1 MKSKYQNLYNKFL
14 ILKKFIQ
21 NKKNIKYSDS
31 SSKVK
36 KVFKLLVLTTEN
48 FHISN
53 SSLWSSNLSF
63 YSIFSFIPILAIIM
77 SIASLLGFKD
87 LIINSLFNLLP
98 IDSKAYDYIL
108 SFTEAITHTKEGI
121 ITIVAFI
128 SLIWA
133 IIRIFSLIE
142 YSFNAIWKVDSSRN
156 IFRKITDYVS
166 IVFLFPIA
174 IFSSNLISKIIDDKI
189 DYINQKTGIFISLSL
204 NILKFSNF
212 FTMCLLF
219 SIIYVIIPN
228 TKVKFRYALIS
239 GIFSTILTVISQKI
253 FFSTQ
258 KFLLNYSL
266 VYGSFAILPIFLLW
280 QRFFWSIILLGCHL
294 NFISQNY
301 YKYDYSLNPIKL
313 SFHEKKIISLM
324 IMYILIKNFE
334 DNECEITTEYVA
346 KKLEISINLTQN
358 LIDNLIKIG
367 LINKISVDNKPFFYK
382 PSTSIEKMD
391 IDFIT
396 NKLEFFGINNLLD
409 LEENKLKIIYENLNN
424 LIIHNKNTKLKD
436 L

>member
-14 ILKKFIQ
+14 VLKKFIK

-31 SSKVK
+31 SSKIK
-36 KVFKLLVLTTEN
+36 KIFKLLVLTTEN

-174 IFSSNLISKIIDDKI
+174 IFFSNLISKIINDKI

-212 FTMCLLF
+212 FTMCLL
-219 SIIYVIIPN
+219 
-228 TKVKFRYALIS
+228 
-239 GIFSTILTVISQKI
+239 
-253 FFSTQ
+253 
-258 KFLLNYSL
+258 
-266 VYGSFAILPIFLLW
+266 
-280 QRFFWSIILLGCHL
+280 
-294 NFISQNY
+294 
-301 YKYDYSLNPIKL
+301 
-313 SFHEKKIISLM
+313 
-324 IMYILIKNFE
+324 
-334 DNECEITTEYVA
+334 
-346 KKLEISINLTQN
+346 
-358 LIDNLIKIG
+358 
-367 LINKISVDNKPFFYK
+367 
-382 PSTSIEKMD
+382 
-391 IDFIT
+391 
-396 NKLEFFGINNLLD
+396 
-409 LEENKLKIIYENLNN
+409 
-424 LIIHNKNTKLKD
+424 
-436 L
+436 

>member
-1 MKSKYQNLYNKFL
+1 
-14 ILKKFIQ
+14 
-21 NKKNIKYSDS
+21 
-31 SSKVK
+31 
-36 KVFKLLVLTTEN
+36 
-48 FHISN
+48 
-53 SSLWSSNLSF
+53 
-63 YSIFSFIPILAIIM
+63 
-77 SIASLLGFKD
+77 
-87 LIINSLFNLLP
+87 
-98 IDSKAYDYIL
+98 
-108 SFTEAITHTKEGI
+108 
-121 ITIVAFI
+121 
-128 SLIWA
+128 
-133 IIRIFSLIE
+133 
-142 YSFNAIWKVDSSRN
+142 
-156 IFRKITDYVS
+156 
-166 IVFLFPIA
+166 
-174 IFSSNLISKIIDDKI
+174 
-189 DYINQKTGIFISLSL
+189 
-204 NILKFSNF
+204 

-239 GIFSTILTVISQKI
+239 GIFSTILTIISQKI

-396 NKLEFFGINNLLD
+396 KKLEFFGINNLLD